1 MNESTINDLKEAIRR
16 LEAEKRQIEE
26 QHRSLVAALRYFENS
41 ERKAEPSGE
50 LPSYP
55 IPTQGYFESSDGRSE
70 PRRQHSRDMRDAMV
84 DILARE
90 GPLHRRVIH
99 KRLVEMGVRIG
110 GQDPVN
116 NVGAHLSIDPR
127 FKRVGGGIWDLNE
140 PPAPDA
146 KDSLGQSDANADHDQ
161 HDSEEEEDRVPW

>member
-1 MNESTINDLKEAIRR
+1 MTSESTFNDLRAAIRR
-16 LEAEKRQIEE
+16 LEAEKRRIEE
-26 QHRSLVAALRYFENS
+26 RYRALVTTLRYFEDTEGSGGS
-41 ERKAEPSGE
+41 ELQYRRNDND
-50 LPSYP
+50 
-55 IPTQGYFESSDGRSE
+55 IPN
-70 PRRQHSRDMRDAMV
+70 AIA

-99 KRLVEMGVRIG
+99 ERLVEMGVRIG

-116 NVGAHLSIDPR
+116 NVGAYLSIDPR
-127 FKRVGGGIWDLNE
+127 FRSVGGGIWGLNE

-146 KDSLGQSDANADHDQ
+146 KDSPGQSDANAIPGDTSEGSDADHDQ